1 MTEEA
6 CLVKMFRFFD
16 TSNRGCVDFDLFQKV
31 LEKAGM
37 SYPEP
42 TLQGLFDEYDAD
54 QSGSL
59 DYRELAF
66 TIFRAYQENAQH
78 DGHVHVPHESEER

>member
-6 CLVKMFRFFD
+6 CLIKMFRFFD
-16 TSNRGCVDFDLFQKV
+16 ANNRGCVDFGLFQKV

-42 TLQGLFDEYDAD
+42 TLQGLFDEYDVD
-54 QSGSL
+54 GSGSL

-66 TIFRAYQENAQH
+66 MIFRA
-78 DGHVHVPHESEER
+78 